1 MNDSFTKIMGNSS
14 TRMTVKLLNT
24 NFIEI
29 PIGRMISITDDEF
42 LSLLELENRRGLEM
56 EISKIRNKQNARLI
70 YGATKISE
78 LTSYQI
84 NLYFDRISKKKSN
97 SKILGWI

>member
-42 LSLLELENRRGLEM
+42 LSLLELENRRELEM

-84 NLYFDRISKKKSN
+84 NLYFANIKKKSN
-97 SKILGWI
+97 SKILDWI